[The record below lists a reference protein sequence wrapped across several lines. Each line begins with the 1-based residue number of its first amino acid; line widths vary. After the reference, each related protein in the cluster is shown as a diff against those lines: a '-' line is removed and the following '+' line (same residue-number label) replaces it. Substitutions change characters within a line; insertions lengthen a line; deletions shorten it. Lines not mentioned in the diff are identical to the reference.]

1 MKMKIDELLN
11 NLTIVFPMYNEEK
24 RVKNTIR
31 RLNAFY
37 EEIHYFPEIIFVLDG
52 CTDNTKSILES
63 SLKESIIYEHS
74 KIIEYKNNRGIG
86 YAMNKG
92 LDNVRTRYVLFSDF
106 DLSTPLTELN
116 QFSKYLPEFDIVIG
130 SRWTDRSRIQDNQFR
145 KMMSLLS
152 ISIIKSLLKLKLSD
166 TQCGFKLYKTDIA
179 RKVYEKRTIDRF
191 GVDFE
196 LMFIATKSGFKIKEI
211 PVEWKHEEESTV
223 HLRDYLI
230 TLKELIKVRKN
241 DRRGKYS

>member
-1 MKMKIDELLN
+1 MKTNELLN

-24 RVKNTIR
+24 RVENTVKN
-31 RLNAFY
+31 LNAFY
-37 EEIHYFPEIIFVLDG
+37 EKINSFPKIIFVLDG
-52 CTDNTKSILES
+52 CTDNTKSILKNA
-63 SLKESIIYEHS
+63 LKDSIVSNYS
-74 KIIEYKNNRGIG
+74 KIVEYKENRGIG

-92 LDNVRTRYVLFSDF
+92 LDNVKTKYVLFSDF
-106 DLSTPLTELN
+106 DLSTPLKELYH
-116 QFSKYLPEFDIVIG
+116 FSKFVPEFDIVIG
-130 SRWTDRSRIQDNQFR
+130 SRWLDKSRIKDNPFR
-145 KMMSLLS
+145 KIMSLLS
-152 ISIIKSLLKLKLSD
+152 ISIIKSSLKLNLSD

-196 LMFIATKSGFKIKEI
+196 LMFISNKSGFKIKEL

-223 HLRDYLI
+223 HIRDYLI

-241 DRRGKYS
+241 NRKGKYS